1 MARRNG
7 RKMNKPRPRKNN
19 ALSISRFAEA
29 GLMGSYITQATMGGN
44 ILEVITGRF
53 GGVYNPGADG
63 GNRISIPELLG
74 LTKDGFKIENVGGR
88 YGTKAGSGTSF
99 TEAVMN
105 NLKANGVKSMI
116 GLAVT
121 PAIFK
126 VVRKQAGPFSRMFNK
141 TMRMAGVPLRF

>member
-1 MARRNG
+1 
-7 RKMNKPRPRKNN
+7 
-19 ALSISRFAEA
+19 
-29 GLMGSYITQATMGGN
+29 MGSYITQATMGGN

-63 GNRISIPELLG
+63 GNRVSVPELLG

-88 YGTKAGSGTSF
+88 YGTRAGSGTSF

-105 NLKANGVKSMI
+105 NLKANGVKSLI
-116 GLAVT
+116 GLTVT
-121 PAIFK
+121 PVIFK

>member
-1 MARRNG
+1 MARRRG
-7 RKMNKPRPRKNN
+7 AMKRKSPRKNN
-19 ALSISRFAEA
+19 ALSVSRLAEA
-29 GLMGSYITQATMGGN
+29 GLMGSYITRATMGGN
-44 ILEVITGRF
+44 IVETITGTF

-121 PAIFK
+121 PAVFK
-126 VVRKQAGPFSRMFNK
+126 VVRKQAAPFSRMFNK
-141 TMRMAGVPLRF
+141 TMRMAGIPLRF